1 MPQRKQVSWSDLRV
15 GLLVLVGLFLIAV
28 TIFYVTGPG
37 EFLAPK
43 FQARTYLPEVSGLNI
58 GAPVRLDG
66 VEIGNV
72 DAINMTRRPEAGAF
86 DRNRSVEVVMR
97 LNKAFQKEILVSRPF
112 AEGNSTASL
121 VTEGLLGNRYVN
133 ITRGV
138 TGAQIQPG
146 GEVPGA
152 PEKAMKEIVERGAE
166 LVQNL
171 NEVSKRVRTIIEAI
185 DAGEG
190 TIGKLIH
197 DDRLYRNANS
207 IVAKAERIVGTV
219 ESGEGTIGRLVK
231 DDSLYQR
238 AHSIA
243 ARTDGVLNDIQEQKG
258 TLGKFIYDPKVYND
272 AKELV
277 ERGNR
282 LATRIEKGEGTLGK
296 LFTDETLYNN
306 VRNAAANVEQATAKL
321 NSDQGTAG
329 RFFSDPQFYDN
340 ITGLA
345 GDMRLLV
352 GEFRQNPKKFL
363 RVKFAIF

>member
-1 MPQRKQVSWSDLRV
+1 MGGLEMAQRKQVTWSDLRV

-28 TIFYVTGPG
+28 TIFYVTGAG
-37 EFLAPK
+37 AAWVPK
-43 FQARTYLPEVSGLNI
+43 YQVRTYLPEVSGLNV

-72 DAINMTRRPEAGAF
+72 DSINMTKRPTTGQF

-97 LNKAFQKEILVSRPF
+97 IDTEVKDDIRSDSE
-112 AEGNSTASL
+112 ASL

-138 TGAQIQPG
+138 TGATVEPG
-146 GEVPGA
+146 GEIKGA

-171 NEVSKRVRTIIEAI
+171 NEVSKRVRAIVDGI

-197 DDRLYRNANS
+197 DDQLYRNANS

-219 ESGEGTIGRLVK
+219 EAGEGTIGRLVK
-231 DDSLYQR
+231 DDSLYQK

-243 ARTDGVLNDIQEQKG
+243 NRADVVLGDVQSQKG

-277 ERGNR
+277 ERSNR
-282 LATRIEKGEGTLGK
+282 LTARVEKGEGTLGK

-306 VRNAAANVEQATAKL
+306 IRSAAANVEQATAKL

-329 RFFSDPQFYDN
+329 KFFSDPQFYDN
-340 ITGLA
+340 ISGLA

-352 GEFRQNPKKFL
+352 GEFRKDPKKFL
-363 RVKFAIF
+363 RVKFSIF